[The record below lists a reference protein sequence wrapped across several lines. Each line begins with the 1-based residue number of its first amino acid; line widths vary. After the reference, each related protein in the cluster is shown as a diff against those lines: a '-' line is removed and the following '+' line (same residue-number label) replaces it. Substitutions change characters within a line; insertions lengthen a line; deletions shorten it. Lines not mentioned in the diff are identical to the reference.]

1 MNLLFFPV
9 AALAALLFAAGYK
22 AGMRPGSS
30 GVSRL
35 LYAAAVVCALPGV
48 LFAVY
53 YLHLFDDAVWF
64 YRFRSLPLSEL
75 TASGAGLLAG
85 LLHAWTVRKGLRVRP
100 LLPGLLLAGLF
111 IPYMKPLVAPLD
123 LSSLAA
129 ECRDGV
135 CLQST
140 PSTCGPSS
148 VASILRLFNVEETEK
163 TLAQEAYTS
172 SGGTENWY
180 LARALRRRGFP
191 VEYVVVDRPVAR
203 LPFPSVA
210 GVVLPGGTGHYIS
223 VLGETGTTY
232 VVGDPMHGKVSVPK
246 ARPGAAYTFTGF
258 FMVVG
263 KPGA

>member
-9 AALAALLFAAGYK
+9 VALAALLFVAGYK
-22 AGMRPGSS
+22 AGMRPGAS
-30 GVSRL
+30 GASWLV
-35 LYAAAVVCALPGV
+35 YVAAVACALPGV

-64 YRFRSLPLSEL
+64 HRFRSWPYTELS
-75 TASGAGLLAG
+75 AAGAGLLAG

-100 LLPGLLLAGLF
+100 LLPGLLLVGLF
-111 IPYMKPLVAPLD
+111 IPYMKPVVAPLD
-123 LSSLAA
+123 LSRLAA

-148 VASILRLFNVEETEK
+148 VASILRMFDIEETEK
-163 TLAQEAYTS
+163 TLAREAYTS

-180 LARALRRRGFP
+180 LARALRRRGFS
-191 VEYVVVDRPVAR
+191 VEYVVADRPVAR
-203 LPFPSVA
+203 LPYPSVA
-210 GVVLPGGTGHYIS
+210 GVVLPGGFGHYIS
-223 VLGETGTTY
+223 VLGETDTAW
-232 VVGDPMHGKVSVPK
+232 VVGDPMYGKVNVPK
-246 ARPGAAYTFTGF
+246 SRPGAAYNFTGF

-263 KPGA
+263 KPDA

>member
-9 AALAALLFAAGYK
+9 VALAALLFAAGYK
-22 AGMRPGSS
+22 AGARPGSP
-30 GVSRL
+30 GGKRL
-35 LYAAAVVCALPGV
+35 LHAVAVVCALPGV

-64 YRFRSLPLSEL
+64 YRFRSWPLSEL
-75 TASGAGLLAG
+75 AAAGAGLLAG
-85 LLHAWTVRKGLRVRP
+85 LLQAWTVRRGLRVRP
-100 LLPGLLLAGLF
+100 LLPGLLLVGLF
-111 IPYMKPLVAPLD
+111 IPYLKPVVAPLD
-123 LSSLAA
+123 LTGLAA

-148 VASILRLFNVEETEK
+148 VASILRLFDIEETEK
-163 TLAQEAYTS
+163 TLAREAYTS

-180 LARALRRRGFP
+180 LARALRRRGFS
-191 VEYVVVDRPVAR
+191 VEYVVLDRPVAK

-210 GVVLPGGTGHYIS
+210 GVVLPGGIGHYIS

-246 ARPGAAYTFTGF
+246 SRPGAAYHFTGF